1 MKNYRYSGFDYLRG
15 IACVLVVLWHSG
27 GLDFLLSFEFI
38 RELTRVF
45 YYNFCLLSV
54 PIFFQI
60 SLFLTYSKGASFQY
74 IKNRK
79 VPQLLKIYFFW
90 TILGAIAIYILGGRI
105 TFPFFRGL
113 VGSIMWLLRGG
124 IRIELY
130 FLVSL
135 ILITSLVFLNQ
146 FVFRETKKS
155 LELQL
160 ILLLLSSSLLYIYKF
175 DYWNP
180 LNFIPYIFSSLIIY
194 EFSKNEMFLASTKK
208 TRTISISFSILFI
221 LLSIV
226 EWLWLYDPKAQF
238 LLPPYSRISLVI
250 GSSLIL
256 YLSLKIKHKPPG
268 FLLLISSYSLGIYCI
283 HFNFIYPV
291 NYFNRLWNN
300 LWPSLPAKL
309 ENSLTFLTILLLS
322 IFFVF
327 LLRRIKILKGLT

>member
-1 MKNYRYSGFDYLRG
+1 MENYRYSGFDYLRG

-27 GLDFLLSFEFI
+27 GLDFLLSFEFT

-90 TILGAIAIYILGGRI
+90 TILGAIAIYIMGGRI

-160 ILLLLSSSLLYIYKF
+160 ILLLLSSSLLYTYKF

-194 EFSKNEMFLASTKK
+194 EFSKNGMFLASTKK

-256 YLSLKIKHKPPG
+256 YLSLKIKHKPQG

-291 NYFNRLWNN
+291 NYFNQLWNN

-327 LLRRIKILKGLT
+327 LLRRIKILRVLT